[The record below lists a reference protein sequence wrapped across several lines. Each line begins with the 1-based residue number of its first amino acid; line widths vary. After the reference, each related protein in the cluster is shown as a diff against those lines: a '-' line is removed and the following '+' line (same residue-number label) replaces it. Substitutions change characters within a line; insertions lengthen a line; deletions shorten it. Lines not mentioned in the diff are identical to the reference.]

1 MSEVLILIQ
10 NNFIEASAVIFSVI
24 YVLLAAKK
32 NIFCWYAAIVSVLLY
47 FFICIDAKLYAESGL
62 QLFYL
67 FMAFYGLYSWNK
79 KNETNIIS
87 INAKTHIKLILIG
100 LFLTFLLGYYLTIY
114 TSAASPLIDSFTTI
128 FSIMSTFMVAKK
140 ILENWIYW
148 IIIDIVSI
156 QLYISRELYL
166 TGLLFL
172 IYSIIAIYGYFTWAK
187 RLNHNAK

>member
-1 MSEVLILIQ
+1 MSEVLIVIK
-10 NNFIEASAVIFSVI
+10 NNFIEASAVIFSII

-32 NIFCWYAAIVSVLLY
+32 NIFCWYAAIASALLY

-79 KNETNIIS
+79 KSETNIIS
-87 INAKTHIKLILIG
+87 INAKTHFKLIIIG
-100 LFLTFLLGYYLTIY
+100 FLLTFLLGYYLTVY
-114 TSAASPLIDSFTTI
+114 TSSISPLLDSFTTI

-156 QLYISRELYL
+156 QLYASRELYL

-187 RLNHNAK
+187 RFNQNA

>member
-87 INAKTHIKLILIG
+87 INAKTHIKLIIIG
-100 LFLTFLLGYYLTIY
+100 FALTFLLGYYLTIH
-114 TSAASPLIDSFTTI
+114 TSAASPIIDSFTTI

-156 QLYISRELYL
+156 QLYASRELYL
-166 TGLLFL
+166 TALLFL
-172 IYSIIAIYGYFTWAK
+172 IYSIIAIYGYFTWLK
-187 RLNHNAK
+187 KINSNA

>member
-1 MSEVLILIQ
+1 M
-10 NNFIEASAVIFSVI
+10 
-24 YVLLAAKK
+24 
-32 NIFCWYAAIVSVLLY
+32 
-47 FFICIDAKLYAESGL
+47 
-62 QLFYL
+62 LFYL

-87 INAKTHIKLILIG
+87 INAKTHIKLIIIG
-100 LFLTFLLGYYLTIY
+100 LLLTFLLGYYLTIY

-156 QLYISRELYL
+156 QLYISRDLYL

-187 RLNHNAK
+187 RFNHNAK